1 MLRLSNDLGLL
12 SEEYDVEHK
21 RLIGNFPQAFS
32 HLTLI
37 GAARDISTA
46 TGTAGTAV
54 TRKRERGAPARTSRS
69 PMRPSRRP
77 AAVK

>member
-37 GAARDISTA
+37 GAARDISNA
-46 TGTAGTAV
+46 
-54 TRKRERGAPARTSRS
+54 KERGAAAPPKRKRRAPATTAR
-69 PMRPSRRP
+69 
-77 AAVK
+77 

>member
-37 GAARDISTA
+37 GAARDIST
-46 TGTAGTAV
+46 GRGRAGTAV
-54 TRKRERGAPARTSRS
+54 ARKRERGAPARTRRS
-69 PMRPSRRP
+69 PARRSRRP